1 MALTSFTP
9 NQNFARFS
17 TLVYPSSTVTTY
29 PSDATI
35 TVAELLGGFFV
46 DTEAGAST
54 FTLPTATAIN
64 AAVPAPAVGMFFD
77 FYLRNTGNNT
87 ATVAVGTGITSATGN
102 TLTVATVNTRQF
114 RLLCTGVRNQGA
126 GTGTDSY
133 TLYSLGV
140 SAH

>member
-1 MALTSFTP
+1 MALNSYTPQQGFPLFTS
-9 NQNFARFS
+9 
-17 TLVYPSSTVTTY
+17 LVYENRTVTTY

-35 TVAELLGGFFV
+35 TAAELLGGLLI

-54 FTLPTATAIN
+54 FTLPTATLLN
-64 AAVPAPAVGMFFD
+64 AALPGPAVGTSFV

-87 ATVAVGTGITSATGN
+87 ATVAVGTGGTSATGN
-102 TLTVATVNTRQF
+102 TLTVATVNTRIF
-114 RLLCTGVRNQGA
+114 LIRVTGVANA
-126 GTGTDSY
+126 SDPTSSDSY